1 MNKTTRLFDFSA
13 GNAAIVIA
21 AYLVLICLF
30 SGLAATVQNPLP
42 YLAITAVLVLSFVAL
57 FWYFYRRSVEL
68 GEHALRCG
76 KQVIPR
82 AQVGCE
88 VFYNT
93 RYREM
98 TVRLYDKTR
107 PDAGEIR
114 VQATKRNLA
123 KLQAWLGYALEI
135 PEKNARK
142 RE

>member
-68 GEHALRCG
+68 GEHALRRG

-98 TVRLYDKTR
+98 TLQIFDKAT
-107 PDAGEIR
+107 PGQKEICL
-114 VQATKRNLA
+114 QATGRNVKALE
-123 KLQAWLGYALEI
+123 LWLDCKLEI
-135 PEKNARK
+135 PAKK
-142 RE
+142 

>member
-1 MNKTTRLFDFSA
+1 MNKATRLFDFSA

-30 SGLAATVQNPLP
+30 SGLAATVQNTLP

-68 GEHALRCG
+68 GEHELRRG

-98 TVRLYDKTR
+98 TVRIYDTSKPDVTR
-107 PDAGEIR
+107 IC
-114 VQATKRNLA
+114 VQATKRNLRL
-123 KLQAWLGYALEI
+123 LQNWLGYPLEI
-135 PEKNARK
+135 PQKNARK
-142 RE
+142 

>member
-1 MNKTTRLFDFSA
+1 MKQTTRLFDFSA

-42 YLAITAVLVLSFVAL
+42 YLAVTAVLVLSFVAL
-57 FWYFYRRSVEL
+57 FWYFYHRSVEL
-68 GEHALRCG
+68 GEHELRRG

-88 VFYNT
+88 AFYNT

-98 TVRLYDKTR
+98 TLRIFDQANPGQR
-107 PDAGEIR
+107 EICL
-114 VQATKRNLA
+114 QATGRNV
-123 KLQAWLGYALEI
+123 KALEHWLDCKLKI
-135 PEKNARK
+135 PAKK
-142 RE
+142 